1 MRVLVTGGAGFIGSH
16 YVRTMLTGGYP
27 GYEDAEVTV
36 FDKLTYAG
44 NPANLA
50 PVADSPRF
58 RFVRGDIC
66 SREDLDAAVPGHDLV
81 VNFAAE
87 SHVDRSIH
95 GAADFV
101 LTNVLGAQQVF
112 EAALRHGVRRVLH
125 VSTDEVYGS
134 IDEGSWTEDSLL
146 EPNSPYS
153 AAKAGSDLVAR
164 AYAKTYGLD
173 ISVTRCSN
181 NYGPYHFPEKVIPL
195 FVTNL
200 LDGQPV
206 PLYGEGANVRDWL
219 FVDDHC
225 RGIQLVVDKGLPGEY
240 YNIGGGRELSN
251 RELTEKLLEATGRD
265 WSYVQP
271 IVDPRGGG
279 HDLRYSVDY
288 SRTAALGYAPQVPF
302 EEGLALTVQW
312 YRDNRAWWEPLKA
325 AAATAHRAPV
335 APDPEA

>member
-16 YVRTMLTGGYP
+16 YVRTMLSGGYP
-27 GYEDAEVTV
+27 GFEDAEVTV

-44 NPANLA
+44 NLANLA
-50 PVADSPRF
+50 PVADNPRY

-66 SREDLDAAVPGHDLV
+66 VPADLDAALPGQDVV

-87 SHVDRSIH
+87 SHVDRSIT
-95 GAADFV
+95 GAAGFV

-112 EAALRHGVRRVLH
+112 EAALRHRVRRVVH

-134 IDEGSWTEDSLL
+134 IDEGSWTEGHLL

-153 AAKAGSDLVAR
+153 AAKAGSDLIAR
-164 AYAKTYGLD
+164 AYAQTYGLD
-173 ISVTRCSN
+173 ISITRCSN

-200 LDGQPV
+200 LDGHRV
-206 PLYGEGANVRDWL
+206 PLYGAGANVRDWL

-225 RGIQLVVDKGLPGEY
+225 RGIQLVLEQGAAGEF

-251 RELTEKLLEATGRD
+251 KELTEKLLAATGRD
-265 WSYVQP
+265 WSLVEN

-288 SRTAALGYAPQVPF
+288 SKTAALGYAPRMPF
-302 EEGLALTVQW
+302 EDGLALTVQW

-325 AAATAHRAPV
+325 AAATARA
-335 APDPEA
+335 

>member
-16 YVRTMLTGGYP
+16 YVRTMLSGGYP
-27 GYEDAEVTV
+27 GFEDAEVTV

-44 NPANLA
+44 NLANLA
-50 PVADSPRF
+50 PVADNPRY

-66 SREDLDAAVPGHDLV
+66 VPADLDAALPGHDVV

-87 SHVDRSIH
+87 SHVDRSIT
-95 GAADFV
+95 GAAGFV

-112 EAALRHGVRRVLH
+112 EAALRHRVRRVVH

-134 IDEGSWTEDSLL
+134 IDEGSWTEGHLL

-153 AAKAGSDLVAR
+153 AAKAGSDLIAR
-164 AYAKTYGLD
+164 AYAQTYGLD
-173 ISVTRCSN
+173 ISITRCSN

-200 LDGQPV
+200 LDGHRV
-206 PLYGEGANVRDWL
+206 PLYGAGANVRDWL

-225 RGIQLVVDKGLPGEY
+225 RGIQLVLEQGAAGEF

-251 RELTEKLLEATGRD
+251 KELTEKLLAATGRD
-265 WSYVQP
+265 WSFVEN

-288 SRTAALGYAPQVPF
+288 SKTAALGYAPRMPF
-302 EEGLALTVQW
+302 EDGLALTVQW

-325 AAATAHRAPV
+325 AAATARA
-335 APDPEA
+335 